1 MGRTDGVSEA
11 QIEELGNY
19 RDSDSFS
26 PLEKTAIDYAV
37 ALTVTPSNATDELV
51 AELRKSL
58 DERQLVELTTMIAW
72 ENFRARFNRGFD
84 VAAQGFSEGAACPL
98 PQRPE
103 AMG

>member
-1 MGRTDGVSEA
+1 MGRTNGVSEA

-26 PLEKTAIDYAV
+26 PLEKTAMDYAV

-51 AELRKSL
+51 AQLRKSL

-98 PQRPE
+98 PQRPK
-103 AMG
+103 AGI